1 MKKIPF
7 CLFLQKLYKKACLK
21 SQNYAHT
28 NTDTRAH
35 IHTSGSKNLIRYIV
49 GKAWEKAGE
58 EINYLKMLECDS
70 NAMEVVVGTY
80 KKGVGRQRG

>member
-1 MKKIPF
+1 M
-7 CLFLQKLYKKACLK
+7 FLQKLYKKACLK
-21 SQNYAHT
+21 SQNYAHM
-28 NTDTRAH
+28 NTDTHAH

-58 EINYLKMLECDS
+58 KEINYLKMLECDS